1 MKLAKFK
8 FLCGL
13 VKCHLLLVA
22 EDILNRRIC
31 AVEVDQEN
39 SIVEHMEKEH
49 KLQKVHLSVSI
60 FHSMKC
66 FFLRMLRR
74 RSTPSFT
81 PGNITKR
88 GWLST

>member
-8 FLCGL
+8 LLCGL

-22 EDILNRRIC
+22 EDIFNRRIC

-49 KLQKVHLSVSI
+49 KLQKVQWCLGREFKQFPI
-60 FHSMKC
+60 SMK
-66 FFLRMLRR
+66 
-74 RSTPSFT
+74 
-81 PGNITKR
+81 
-88 GWLST
+88 